1 MASASNDGTAPD
13 PWHAQLGALGAFIRA
28 QRQLADL
35 SLREM
40 AALTRI
46 SNAYL
51 SQVERGLHQPSLT
64 VLRAIADALGLT
76 TDQLLAKAGWT
87 RAVADDVPPGQQAN
101 TEASIRND
109 TGTLCGLAYP
119 FQRNTA
125 GATMPPTPPEGEVFD
140 EIYFAVFAHDDLKG
154 IAYFDPEPPLAKE
167 IIAAGEWLDGAYRAI
182 FQGAHGNFADL
193 GFNTFG

>member
-1 MASASNDGTAPD
+1 MMWVMVSASDGGAPSG
-13 PWHAQLGALGAFIRA
+13 PWQVQLGALGAFIRA

-76 TDQLLAKAGWT
+76 TEQLLAKAGW
-87 RAVADDVPPGQQAN
+87 VQPVVDDIPADQPASTEDSIRCDPRL
-101 TEASIRND
+101 TEA
-109 TGTLCGLAYP
+109 
-119 FQRNTA
+119 QREA
-125 GATMPPTPPEGEVFD
+125 LLGV
-140 EIYFAVFAHDDLKG
+140 
-154 IAYFDPEPPLAKE
+154 
-167 IIAAGEWLDGAYRAI
+167 YRS
-182 FQGAHGNFADL
+182 FVQGR
-193 GFNTFG
+193 TR

>member
-1 MASASNDGTAPD
+1 MTSAGDGPEA
-13 PWHAQLGALGAFIRA
+13 WQVQLGPLGAFIRA

-76 TDQLLAKAGWT
+76 TEQLLAKAGWT
-87 RAVADDVPPGQQAN
+87 QAN
-101 TEASIRND
+101 PADGPIDGPTDPPAGTEDAIRVD
-109 TGTLCGLAYP
+109 PRLSDA
-119 FQRNTA
+119 QREA
-125 GATMPPTPPEGEVFD
+125 LLGVYRSFIEGN
-140 EIYFAVFAHDDLKG
+140 
-154 IAYFDPEPPLAKE
+154 PL
-167 IIAAGEWLDGAYRAI
+167 
-182 FQGAHGNFADL
+182 
-193 GFNTFG
+193 

>member
-1 MASASNDGTAPD
+1 MASASDDGTVPD
-13 PWHAQLGALGAFIRA
+13 PWQAQLGALGGFIRA

-76 TDQLLAKAGWT
+76 TDQLLAKAGWMKP
-87 RAVADDVPPGQQAN
+87 AADDVPAGQPASTETSIRCDPRL
-101 TEASIRND
+101 TEA
-109 TGTLCGLAYP
+109 
-119 FQRNTA
+119 QREA
-125 GATMPPTPPEGEVFD
+125 LLGVYRSFIEGRS
-140 EIYFAVFAHDDLKG
+140 G
-154 IAYFDPEPPLAKE
+154 
-167 IIAAGEWLDGAYRAI
+167 R
-182 FQGAHGNFADL
+182 
-193 GFNTFG
+193 

>member
-1 MASASNDGTAPD
+1 MASASDDGTAPD

-40 AALTRI
+40 AALTQI

-87 RAVADDVPPGQQAN
+87 KAVADDVPAGQQLS
-101 TEASIRND
+101 TEASIRSD
-109 TGTLCGLAYP
+109 PRLTEA
-119 FQRNTA
+119 QREALLGVYRNFI
-125 GATMPPTPPEGEVFD
+125 EGRSSRS
-140 EIYFAVFAHDDLKG
+140 G
-154 IAYFDPEPPLAKE
+154 
-167 IIAAGEWLDGAYRAI
+167 G
-182 FQGAHGNFADL
+182 
-193 GFNTFG
+193 

>member
-1 MASASNDGTAPD
+1 VASTDDDGNGPNA
-13 PWHAQLGALGAFIRA
+13 WQAQLGPLGAFIRA

-76 TDQLLAKAGWT
+76 TEQLLAKAGWIQ
-87 RAVADDVPPGQQAN
+87 AEPAQAPPHTPTHAP
-101 TEASIRND
+101 TEPLASTEDSIRGD
-109 TGTLCGLAYP
+109 PRLTESQREALLGVYRSFVEGKTG
-119 FQRNTA
+119 
-125 GATMPPTPPEGEVFD
+125 
-140 EIYFAVFAHDDLKG
+140 
-154 IAYFDPEPPLAKE
+154 
-167 IIAAGEWLDGAYRAI
+167 
-182 FQGAHGNFADL
+182 
-193 GFNTFG
+193 

>member
-1 MASASNDGTAPD
+1 MASADDGAENA
-13 PWHAQLGALGAFIRA
+13 WQAQLGPLGAFIRA

-76 TDQLLAKAGWT
+76 TEQLLAKAGWT
-87 RAVADDVPPGQQAN
+87 QAQPHVAPAGGCAAAPADPVASTEDTIRADPRLTDV
-101 TEASIRND
+101 
-109 TGTLCGLAYP
+109 
-119 FQRNTA
+119 QRA
-125 GATMPPTPPEGEVFD
+125 ALLSVYRSFIEGKPE
-140 EIYFAVFAHDDLKG
+140 
-154 IAYFDPEPPLAKE
+154 
-167 IIAAGEWLDGAYRAI
+167 
-182 FQGAHGNFADL
+182 
-193 GFNTFG
+193 

>member
-1 MASASNDGTAPD
+1 MERADGGVGNSDA
-13 PWHAQLGALGAFIRA
+13 WQAQLGPLGAFIRA

-76 TDQLLAKAGWT
+76 TEQLLAKAGWT
-87 RAVADDVPPGQQAN
+87 QAAAPSATADAPVSTEDSIRGDPRL
-101 TEASIRND
+101 TEA
-109 TGTLCGLAYP
+109 
-119 FQRNTA
+119 QREA
-125 GATMPPTPPEGEVFD
+125 LLGVYRSFIEG
-140 EIYFAVFAHDDLKG
+140 
-154 IAYFDPEPPLAKE
+154 
-167 IIAAGEWLDGAYRAI
+167 R
-182 FQGAHGNFADL
+182 
-193 GFNTFG
+193 TR

>member
-1 MASASNDGTAPD
+1 MIRAMASAGDGREVPD
-13 PWHAQLGALGAFIRA
+13 PWQAQLGPLGAFIRA

-76 TDQLLAKAGWT
+76 TEQLLAKAGWT
-87 RAVADDVPPGQQAN
+87 QTEPEGGPVDAATDAPADAPVHPPASTEDSIRCDPRL
-101 TEASIRND
+101 TEA
-109 TGTLCGLAYP
+109 
-119 FQRNTA
+119 QREA
-125 GATMPPTPPEGEVFD
+125 LLGVYRSFIEG
-140 EIYFAVFAHDDLKG
+140 
-154 IAYFDPEPPLAKE
+154 
-167 IIAAGEWLDGAYRAI
+167 R
-182 FQGAHGNFADL
+182 
-193 GFNTFG
+193 TR

>member
-1 MASASNDGTAPD
+1 MASANDDGMVPD
-13 PWHAQLGALGAFIRA
+13 PWQAQLGALGAFIRA

-76 TDQLLAKAGWT
+76 TEQLLIKAGWVQP
-87 RAVADDVPPGQQAN
+87 VADDVPPDQPAGTEDSIRCDPRL
-101 TEASIRND
+101 TEA
-109 TGTLCGLAYP
+109 
-119 FQRNTA
+119 QREA
-125 GATMPPTPPEGEVFD
+125 LLGVYRSFVEG
-140 EIYFAVFAHDDLKG
+140 
-154 IAYFDPEPPLAKE
+154 
-167 IIAAGEWLDGAYRAI
+167 
-182 FQGAHGNFADL
+182 GNR
-193 GFNTFG
+193 

>member
-1 MASASNDGTAPD
+1 MASASDDGTVPD
-13 PWHAQLGALGAFIRA
+13 PWQAQLGALGGFIRA

-76 TDQLLAKAGWT
+76 TDQLLAKAGWMKP
-87 RAVADDVPPGQQAN
+87 VADDVPAGQPAS
-101 TEASIRND
+101 TEASIRSD
-109 TGTLCGLAYP
+109 PRLTEA
-119 FQRNTA
+119 QREA
-125 GATMPPTPPEGEVFD
+125 LLGVYRSFIEG
-140 EIYFAVFAHDDLKG
+140 G
-154 IAYFDPEPPLAKE
+154 S
-167 IIAAGEWLDGAYRAI
+167 GR
-182 FQGAHGNFADL
+182 
-193 GFNTFG
+193 